1 MDLIFR
7 GVAIFGTMR
16 HVKQQGMK
24 SLHEG
29 KYKENEDNL
38 TEFISRGTIKLTPL
52 AKAPNVELDQ
62 RNFDYIKQ

>member
-1 MDLIFR
+1 
-7 GVAIFGTMR
+7 
-16 HVKQQGMK
+16 MK